1 MEGRAVAGLRAAAGE
16 RMTTDDANGEPVTTN
31 DANSPGGARR
41 LLLRVLIVQAITLL
55 ALYLLQLRFGIGAG
69 A

>member
-1 MEGRAVAGLRAAAGE
+1 
-16 RMTTDDANGEPVTTN
+16 MTTDDANGEPVTTN